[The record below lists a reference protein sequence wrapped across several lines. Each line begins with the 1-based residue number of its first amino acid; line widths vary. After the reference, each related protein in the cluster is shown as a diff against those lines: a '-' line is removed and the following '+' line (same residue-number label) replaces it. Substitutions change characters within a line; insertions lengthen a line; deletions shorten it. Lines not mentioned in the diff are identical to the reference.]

1 MIFFKSKVHPIVKEK
16 ALEAEVLKAS
26 MISEDKSAIQD
37 VRRLNKLI
45 KSNGFTLKI
54 VVGMGKK

>member
-26 MISEDKSAIQD
+26 MIKEDRAAIKD
-37 VRRLNKLI
+37 VQRLNKLI
-45 KSNGFTLKI
+45 RSNGFTLKI